1 MLLILYRIISALFG
15 LYYLVLIARA
25 LLPMLGL
32 SYAHPVMRFIYQITE
47 PLLGPIRRRLPPTSG
62 LDFSPLV
69 LMIILWI
76 VEQFLLGLV
85 GTLLTRGL

>member
-1 MLLILYRIISALFG
+1 MSILFRLIRALFG

-25 LLPMLGL
+25 LLPMLGV

-69 LMIILWI
+69 LMIILWFL
-76 VEQFLLGLV
+76 EQFLLQLARA
-85 GTLLTRGL
+85 LIS